1 LIRVQITDGTADI
14 DENAW
19 IAGLSADV
27 DFIQIRERGLN
38 PRDLSRLVRR
48 AMRVGPGILVN
59 DRTDV
64 ALATGAAG
72 VHLRGNS
79 VSPSEIRRIAPA
91 GFVITIALHENEAA
105 PAGADFALLAP
116 IFKPLSK
123 SNLGEPLGLAGLR
136 QATGLSKIPI
146 LALGGIT
153 TENTRQCMEAGAAG
167 VAGITLFRR
176 R

>member
-1 LIRVQITDGTADI
+1 M

-19 IAGLSADV
+19 LAGLSADV
-27 DFIQIRERGLN
+27 DFIQIRERGLS
-38 PRDLSRLVRR
+38 PRHLARLVRR
-48 AMRVGPGILVN
+48 AMQVGPKILVN
-59 DRTDV
+59 DRADV
-64 ALATGAAG
+64 ALAMGAAG

-79 VSPSEIRRIAPA
+79 VSPSKIRRIAPV
-91 GFVITIALHENEAA
+91 GFVITIALHESEAA
-105 PAGADFALLAP
+105 PVEADYALLAP
-116 IFKPLSK
+116 IFRPFSK
-123 SNLGEPLGLAGLR
+123 LDRGEPLGIAGLR

-153 TENTRQCMEAGAAG
+153 TENARQCMEAGAAG